1 MHLYTIG
8 FTGKSAR
15 EFFTILKHSDVKKV
29 IDVRLWPNTQLSGQQ
44 ACVTGIA
51 PLSVSKKFPQVFM
64 QLLGGAFSFYQQEV
78 GYMDIQTSIEKKRS
92 IPFIHPTQEELFV
105 ASQNGSMTQLDKGL
119 NGCRG
124 KPKTP
129 KRNNYIKKR
138 EAMLIRKG
146 LLPKKYIRTR
156 E

>member
-1 MHLYTIG
+1 MGEL
-8 FTGKSAR
+8 S
-15 EFFTILKHSDVKKV
+15 KHS
-29 IDVRLWPNTQLSGQQ
+29 IATSIEAEGQQ

-105 ASQNGSMTQLDKGL
+105 ASQNGSMTLLDKGL